1 MAREHPVVVD
11 RAPASA
17 WVAERLADPVDDD
30 VLTVV
35 WHSVT
40 RLYWPT
46 EETAAM
52 TAAVD
57 EARGRMP
64 LVHVA
69 MEHDWRGAAAAEAT
83 PGCRC

>member
-1 MAREHPVVVD
+1 MT
-11 RAPASA
+11 
-17 WVAERLADPVDDD
+17 DPVDDD

-40 RLYWPT
+40 RLYWPA

-57 EARGRMP
+57 EARTRIP

-69 MEHDWRGAAAAEAT
+69 MEHNWPEPGSGDDPGLPLLTVDDDVLAT
-83 PGCRC
+83 CEHHGPPVRLLP